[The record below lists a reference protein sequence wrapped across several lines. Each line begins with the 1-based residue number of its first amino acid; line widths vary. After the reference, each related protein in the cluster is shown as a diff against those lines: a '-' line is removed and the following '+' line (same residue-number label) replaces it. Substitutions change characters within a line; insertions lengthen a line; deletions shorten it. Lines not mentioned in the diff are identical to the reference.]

1 MEINSD
7 THFSIVPSDG
17 AMTVDG
23 KGMGGLDFTS
33 ANIPE
38 GINALQ
44 WESGQGELEY
54 LDARANPNVIINE
67 VPEWAQ
73 KCLDIFVERVRWE
86 LENTPPSPR
95 ASVQDEPGDFWDQY
109 PEANPVTVDQILAKE
124 YPGIINVAAQD
135 PNLVLKGVLTTDVED
150 GATALT
156 SLRNLRNDCLE
167 LGVTAFSD
175 PLNDEVSDSFI
186 EYMTGLGYVLATN
199 RQLFYP
205 WNNTLEERRADIN
218 VNVGRSVTL
227 QEGVGWNGDNWQID
241 LISRNNILSVVTA
254 INAGLWD
261 SEYVTWR
268 NTANED
274 KELTVA
280 EFKELAKAVIE
291 KVNQVYLDSFAA
303 KG

>member
-1 MEINSD
+1 VLFAEAVQQAI
-7 THFSIVPSDG
+7 IEEGPSNELPIG
-17 AMTVDG
+17 A
-23 KGMGGLDFTS
+23 
-33 ANIPE
+33 
-38 GINALQ
+38 
-44 WESGQGELEY
+44 
-54 LDARANPNVIINE
+54 R
-67 VPEWAQ
+67 
-73 KCLDIFVERVRWE
+73 
-86 LENTPPSPR
+86 
-95 ASVQDEPGDFWDQY
+95 VQDEPGDFWDQY
-109 PEANPVTVDQILAKE
+109 PEANATTVDQILAKE
-124 YPGIINVAAQD
+124 YPGIVNATAQD
-135 PNLVLKGVLTTDVED
+135 PNLVLKGVLTTQVGE
-150 GATALT
+150 GATALA
-156 SLRNLRNDCLE
+156 SLRDLRNDCLE

-175 PLNDEVSDSFI
+175 PLNDDVSDSFI

-205 WNNTLEERRADIN
+205 WNNTLEERRTDLNI
-218 VNVGRSVTL
+218 NVGRAVTL

>member
-1 MEINSD
+1 MA
-7 THFSIVPSDG
+7 THFSIVPADG

-23 KGMGGLDFTS
+23 KGMGGIDFSS
-33 ANIPE
+33 ANIPPYV
-38 GINALQ
+38 NALQ
-44 WESGQGELEY
+44 WEGAHGELEH
-54 LDARANPNVIINE
+54 LDARSNPNVILTE
-67 VPEWAQ
+67 RPEWAE
-73 KCLDIFVERVRWE
+73 KCLVLFAEAVQQAIIEEGPSQE
-86 LENTPPSPR
+86 LPVDTR
-95 ASVQDEPGDFWDQY
+95 LQDEPGDFWAQY

-124 YPGIINVAAQD
+124 YPGIVNIAAQD
-135 PNLVLKGVLTTDVED
+135 PNLVLKGVLTTDVQD
-150 GATALT
+150 GASALT

-175 PLNDEVSDSFI
+175 SLEDDVTDNFV
-186 EYMTGLGYVLATN
+186 EYMTGLGYVLASN

-218 VNVGRSVTL
+218 INVGRSVTL

>member
-1 MEINSD
+1 MA

-23 KGMGGLDFTS
+23 QGMGGIDFSS
-33 ANIPE
+33 ANIPAD
-38 GINALQ
+38 INALQ
-44 WESGQGELEY
+44 WEDGQGELEY
-54 LDARANPNVIINE
+54 LDARNNPNIILTE
-67 VPEWAQ
+67 RPEWAE
-73 KCLDIFVERVRWE
+73 KCLVLFAEAVQQAIIEEGPTNE
-86 LENTPPSPR
+86 LPEGAR
-95 ASVQDEPGDFWDQY
+95 VQDEPGDFWAQY
-109 PEANPVTVDQILAKE
+109 PEANPVTVDQILARE
-124 YPGIINVAAQD
+124 YPGIVNVAAQD
-135 PNLVLKGVLTTDVED
+135 PSLVLKGVLTTDVQD

-186 EYMTGLGYVLATN
+186 EYMTGLGYVLASN

-205 WNNTLEERRADIN
+205 WNNTLEERRTDIN
-218 VNVGRSVTL
+218 INVDRSVTL

>member
-1 MEINSD
+1 MA
-7 THFSIVPSDG
+7 THFSIVPADG

-23 KGMGGLDFTS
+23 KGMGGIDFSS
-33 ANIPE
+33 ADIPAD
-38 GINALQ
+38 INALQ
-44 WESGQGELEY
+44 WEDGQGELEY
-54 LDARANPNVIINE
+54 LDARNNPNVILTE
-67 VPEWAQ
+67 VPEWAE
-73 KCLDIFVERVRWE
+73 KCLVLFAEAVQNAIIEEGPTNE
-86 LENTPPSPR
+86 LPVGAR
-95 ASVQDEPGDFWDQY
+95 VQDEPGDFWGQY
-109 PEANPVTVDQILAKE
+109 PEANAATVDQILAKE
-124 YPGIINVAAQD
+124 YPGIVNSAAQD
-135 PNLVLKGVLTTDVED
+135 PNLVLKGVLTTDVQD

-156 SLRNLRNDCLE
+156 SLRNLRNDCLA

-175 PLNDEVSDSFI
+175 PLNDDVSDSFI
-186 EYMTGLGYVLATN
+186 EYMTGLGYVLASN

-205 WNNTLEERRADIN
+205 WNDTLEKRRADIN
-218 VNVGRSVTL
+218 INVGRSVTL

-241 LISRNNILSVVTA
+241 LISRNNILGVVTA

-261 SEYVTWR
+261 SETVTWR

-274 KELTVA
+274 KQLTVA

>member
-1 MEINSD
+1 MA
-7 THFSIVPSDG
+7 THFSIVPADG

-23 KGMGGLDFTS
+23 QGMGGIDFTS
-33 ANIPE
+33 ANIPPYV
-38 GINALQ
+38 NALQ
-44 WESGQGELEY
+44 WEGGQGELEH
-54 LDARANPNVIINE
+54 LDARNTPNVILTE
-67 VPEWAQ
+67 RPEWAE
-73 KCLDIFVERVRWE
+73 KCLE
-86 LENTPPSPR
+86 LFAEAVKAALIEEGPSNELPT
-95 ASVQDEPGDFWDQY
+95 ALAAEDFWNQY
-109 PEANPVTVDQILAKE
+109 PEANAVTVDEILAKE
-124 YPGIINVAAQD
+124 YPGIVNVAAQD
-135 PNLVLKGVLTTDVED
+135 PNLVLKGILTTAVDE
-150 GATALT
+150 GATALA
-156 SLRNLRNDCLE
+156 SLRDLRNDCLE
-167 LGVTAFSD
+167 AGITAFSD
-175 PLNDEVSDSFI
+175 PLNDDVSDSFI
-186 EYMTGLGYVLATN
+186 EYMEGLGYVLAAN

-205 WNNTLEERRADIN
+205 WNNTLEERRTDIN
-218 VNVGRSVTL
+218 INVGRAITL
-227 QEGVGWNGDNWQID
+227 REGVGWNGDNWQID

>member
-86 LENTPPSPR
+86 LENTPPAPR

-124 YPGIINVAAQD
+124 YPGIVNVTAQD

>member
-1 MEINSD
+1 MA

-23 KGMGGLDFTS
+23 KGMGGIDFSS
-33 ANIPE
+33 ANIPAD
-38 GINALQ
+38 INALQ
-44 WESGQGELEY
+44 WEDGQGELEY
-54 LDARANPNVIINE
+54 LDARNNPNVILTE
-67 VPEWAQ
+67 RPEWAE
-73 KCLDIFVERVRWE
+73 KCLE
-86 LENTPPSPR
+86 LFAEAVQQAIIEEGPSNELPIETR
-95 ASVQDEPGDFWDQY
+95 VQDEPGDFWDQY
-109 PEANPVTVDQILAKE
+109 PEANSVTVDEILAKE
-124 YPGIINVAAQD
+124 YPGIVNVAAQD
-135 PNLVLKGVLTTDVED
+135 PNLVLKGVLTKEVQD
-150 GATALT
+150 GATALA
-156 SLRNLRNDCLE
+156 SLRDLRNDCLE
-167 LGVTAFSD
+167 VGITAFSD
-175 PLNDEVSDSFI
+175 SLEDDVSQNFI
-186 EYMTGLGYVLATN
+186 EYMEGLGYVLAPN

-205 WNNTLEERRADIN
+205 WNDTLEERRKDIN
-218 VNVGRSVTL
+218 INVGRALTL
-227 QEGVGWNGDNWQID
+227 REGVGWNGDNWQID

>member
-54 LDARANPNVIINE
+54 TDARANPNVIINE

-73 KCLDIFVERVRWE
+73 KCLDIFVERVQWE
-86 LENTPPSPR
+86 LENTPPAPR

-109 PEANPVTVDQILAKE
+109 PEANPASVDQILAKE
-124 YPGIINVAAQD
+124 YPGIVNAAAQD
-135 PNLVLKGVLTTDVED
+135 PNLVLKGVLTTQVGE
-150 GATALT
+150 GATALA
-156 SLRNLRNDCLE
+156 SLRDLRNDCLE

-175 PLNDEVSDSFI
+175 SLNDDVSDSFI

-218 VNVGRSVTL
+218 INVGRAVTL

>member
-1 MEINSD
+1 MA

-23 KGMGGLDFTS
+23 QGMGGIDFTS
-33 ANIPE
+33 ANIPPYV
-38 GINALQ
+38 NALQ
-44 WESGQGELEY
+44 WEGGQGELEH
-54 LDARANPNVIINE
+54 LDARNTPNVILTE
-67 VPEWAQ
+67 RPEWAE
-73 KCLDIFVERVRWE
+73 KCLE
-86 LENTPPSPR
+86 LFAEAVKAALIEEGPSNELPT
-95 ASVQDEPGDFWDQY
+95 ALAAEDFWNQY
-109 PEANPVTVDQILAKE
+109 PEANAVTVDEILAKE
-124 YPGIINVAAQD
+124 YPGIVNVAAQD
-135 PNLVLKGVLTTDVED
+135 PNLVLKGILTTAVDE
-150 GATALT
+150 GATALA
-156 SLRNLRNDCLE
+156 SLRDLRNDCLE
-167 LGVTAFSD
+167 VGITAFSD
-175 PLNDEVSDSFI
+175 VLGAGAPDNFI
-186 EYMTGLGYVLATN
+186 EYMEGLGYVLSPN

-205 WNNTLEERRADIN
+205 WNNTLEERRKDIN
-218 VNVGRSVTL
+218 INVGRAVTL
-227 QEGVGWNGDNWQID
+227 REGVGWNGDNWQID

-261 SEYVTWR
+261 SEYVNWR